1 MWVPTLLS
9 FPRVQMEKTE
19 KTMAELEIDQNS
31 KFEFDS
37 ITEAG
42 SRLKPL
48 SGPGCAA
55 NTWTPV
61 PALEPPNVDASP
73 AAPHALTRRGSTT
86 RIAAAHR
93 RSSRLGIVRY
103 IYSIVMLVCAMQP
116 QQTCVRAVMCQ
127 TISKGGQG
135 ACTRLP
141 CAAAAY

>member
-1 MWVPTLLS
+1 MLS

-55 NTWTPV
+55 Y
-61 PALEPPNVDASP
+61 
-73 AAPHALTRRGSTT
+73 
-86 RIAAAHR
+86 
-93 RSSRLGIVRY
+93 VRY